1 MQVRCSVLLS
11 CFCTNHRALQLERT
25 APAHHLCF
33 FSPTPGYD
41 ADHGITGEVVTQP
54 QGGPGRRQ
62 RSASRA
68 ALRHRRLQQPFPR
81 GSAAGPRLADSAGA
95 ASSGERA
102 NGHRPSARRHAPS
115 QRLRLRQERT
125 CGVAASLERAARCWT
140 FRSRRHRQQRLRARA
155 RRAWSLSV
163 LWQRSFMKGRN
174 RRWASRLKAAVYHL
188 ISSASRRLHCRS
200 TPWKVPKIYEDQNF
214 IN

>member
-33 FSPTPGYD
+33 FSPTPGYE

-54 QGGPGRRQ
+54 QGGPGRRP

-81 GSAAGPRLADSAGA
+81 GSAAG
-95 ASSGERA
+95 
-102 NGHRPSARRHAPS
+102 
-115 QRLRLRQERT
+115 T
-125 CGVAASLERAARCWT
+125 
-140 FRSRRHRQQRLRARA
+140 
-155 RRAWSLSV
+155 RAWRTPPVLPAQARGLTVIDHPRGVMRPRSDSGYGKSALAEWQHTTSV
-163 LWQRSFMKGRN
+163 FSPTRPN
-174 RRWASRLKAAVYHL
+174 
-188 ISSASRRLHCRS
+188 
-200 TPWKVPKIYEDQNF
+200 TQN
-214 IN
+214 IEVAWY